1 MAVMGLYKVSRTCQ
15 RLSMKDDFS
24 KVAWTKLM
32 EQQMQERDQRVQN
45 AFIVAQVKIPLECIH
60 GNFKLIFVLLGWDGM
75 DEMGNVKNLSVFFC
89 CFFII

>member
-1 MAVMGLYKVSRTCQ
+1 
-15 RLSMKDDFS
+15 MKDDFS

-60 GNFKLIFVLLGWDGM
+60 GKLQAYFCTTGMGWDG
-75 DEMGNVKNLSVFFC
+75 
-89 CFFII
+89 